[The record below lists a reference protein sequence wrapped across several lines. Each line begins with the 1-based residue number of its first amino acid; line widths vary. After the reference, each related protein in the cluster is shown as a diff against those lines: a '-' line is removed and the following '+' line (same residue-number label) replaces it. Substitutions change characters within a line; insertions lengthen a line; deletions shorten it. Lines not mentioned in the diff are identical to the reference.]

1 MHGKPGL
8 FWVQTGGRCFKL
20 WSRIEIHI
28 LFVIPSA
35 CRAEIPRPDRPRDDN
50 YFPINIVCSA
60 KRLEYPNSLS
70 YQATTFTKSPST
82 TWVKDKSMIAEC
94 GFPTISE
101 DTIGSVVTSK
111 TFSHMGFFEYSIN
124 ALLTSSTVVFL
135 PKTAVKS
142 ESDPTG

>member
-8 FWVQTGGRCFKL
+8 CWVQTGGRCFKL
-20 WSRIEIHI
+20 WSRIGRIHY
-28 LFVIPSA
+28 S
-35 CRAEIPRPDRPRDDN
+35 
-50 YFPINIVCSA
+50 FPINIACST

-142 ESDPTG
+142 ESDPTGV